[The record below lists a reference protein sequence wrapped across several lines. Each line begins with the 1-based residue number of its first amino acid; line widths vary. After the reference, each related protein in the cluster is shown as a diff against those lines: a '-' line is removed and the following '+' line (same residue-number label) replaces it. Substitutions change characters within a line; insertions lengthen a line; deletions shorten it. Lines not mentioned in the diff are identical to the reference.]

1 MLFLH
6 QVVRLNIFAIFSHLK
21 LIFEGFRLP
30 FRLDLLN
37 QILARILNVVSSL
50 HVLSL
55 HAIYERLCILVHVLF
70 DFVVVL
76 AVPFIFG
83 HRKIGLLILLVLVPN
98 LLLTSHTFN
107 HSLHVVIVILHERSQ
122 VGGQLDNGLL
132 L

>member
-6 QVVRLNIFAIFSHLK
+6 QVVRFNIFAIFSHLE
-21 LIFEGFRLP
+21 LIFEGFRLS

-50 HVLSL
+50 HVFSL
-55 HAIYERLCILVHVLF
+55 HAVYERLCILVHVLF

-76 AVPFIFG
+76 AVPFIFSL
-83 HRKIGLLILLVLVPN
+83 RKIGLLILLVLVLN
-98 LLLTSHTFN
+98 LLLASHTFN
-107 HSLHVVIVILHERSQ
+107 HSLHMVVVILHERSQ